1 MSTPHRK
8 QETPSTE
15 QRAEGAGPR
24 DPRRRRFA
32 PEERQR
38 ALELMAAGMKRVEV
52 AATVGTTTESLR
64 RWWKTAEARGELPS
78 LPDASTDR
86 SASSAAEPAASEVPA
101 PAPPS
106 EPPTKAPHDPGQG
119 LGDHEVAAILDIK
132 KRHPSMGPAQIR
144 AQLKRFKNWR
154 LSVRAI
160 DRVLRRHGYESVA
173 RGSRLKDFEPE
184 SWEAPMRNA
193 IWQADFTELRVGA
206 ERRQLLIVL
215 DDFSRF
221 CVGHRLLEHP
231 TSEAVVEVL
240 SEAFRRHG
248 KCESL
253 YTDRGGPFLAWRSES
268 SLAHFLERELIDHIV
283 SRPYRPMG
291 RGKIEAL
298 IGTVQR
304 ELWEVQHFGSIEE
317 AEDALSAFIHGYNH
331 QRAHMGIDGLT
342 PADRFFG
349 RWNEVRAAID
359 AQSRKRQGASAL
371 AQGLPL
377 TEEIVAHAPAE
388 VLRLAVVEGIMEVRL
403 FGARVKLG
411 KVES

>member
-1 MSTPHRK
+1 
-8 QETPSTE
+8 
-15 QRAEGAGPR
+15 
-24 DPRRRRFA
+24 
-32 PEERQR
+32 
-38 ALELMAAGMKRVEV
+38 MAAGMRRVEV
-52 AATVGTTTESLR
+52 ATTVGTTTESLR
-64 RWWKTAEARGELPS
+64 RWWKAAEARGELRSP
-78 LPDASTDR
+78 PGASADR
-86 SASSAAEPAASEVPA
+86 SALSAVEPAVPERGEST
-101 PAPPS
+101 PATPSPPPPS
-106 EPPTKAPHDPGQG
+106 KAPHDPGQG
-119 LGDHEVAAILDIK
+119 LGDHEVAAILEIK

-173 RGSRLKDFEPE
+173 RGSRPKDFEPE
-184 SWEAPMRNA
+184 SWEAPRRNA
-193 IWQADFTELRVGA
+193 IWQADFTELRVGS

-240 SEAFRRHG
+240 SGAFRRHG
-248 KCESL
+248 KCEAL

-268 SLAHFLERELIDHIV
+268 SLARFLEEQLIDHIL

-304 ELWEVQHFGSIEE
+304 ELWEVQHFGSVEE
-317 AEDALSAFIHGYNH
+317 AEDALSVFVHAYNH

-349 RWNEVRAAID
+349 RWDEVRAAID

-371 AQGLPL
+371 TAGLPM
-377 TEEIVAHAPAE
+377 TEEVLAHAPAE
-388 VLRLAVVEGIMEVRL
+388 VLRFAVVEGVMEMRL
-403 FGARVKLG
+403 FGARVELG